1 MLPDLQGLMALPQG
15 QGLMGRLSAAQT
27 QPPAALQAGSSE
39 LPSPGW
45 GASWG
50 LTWSLRSRIA
60 KMSLTPQLPG
70 VAVGLS

>member
-1 MLPDLQGLMALPQG
+1 MLPDLQELMVLPHG
-15 QGLMGRLSAAQT
+15 QGRLSAAQT

-39 LPSPGW
+39 LSQAGEPHG
-45 GASWG
+45 G

-70 VAVGLS
+70 VAVVLS